1 MIRAMNRVG
10 TEGPM
15 ASAALVIIGII
26 LVVVGILGGGRL
38 EILGLGVLCLI
49 AAGILQVM
57 AMRRT

>member
-1 MIRAMNRVG
+1 
-10 TEGPM
+10 M